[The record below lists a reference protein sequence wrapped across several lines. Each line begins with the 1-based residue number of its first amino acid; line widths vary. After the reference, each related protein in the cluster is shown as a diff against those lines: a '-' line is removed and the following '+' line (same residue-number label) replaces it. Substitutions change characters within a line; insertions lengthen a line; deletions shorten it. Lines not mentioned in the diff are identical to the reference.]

1 MTPRGVLAF
10 CREKEVKAIDL
21 RFANLFGTWQHVT
34 VPVSRLSEASFEQGF
49 AIEASNN
56 GGALCDRLIVPQ
68 ASSAFLDPFAS
79 IPTLV
84 LIGSIQD
91 PITREDDLYDSRI
104 IAERSI
110 NFLQGTGIADQARIS
125 ATCEFYLFNDVQISM
140 TPWSSAVRIHPNAV
154 SPKSEFPAAIS
165 QPGLNENDSKHRGPF
180 PIDSSFDF
188 RNSVMELL
196 IDADISVAQHFQMDH
211 ATGQAGLVL
220 DNSNLVAAADS
231 LMFTKYMI
239 RSAAKQNGKLATFL
253 PKPIENLRGSGMPL
267 DFSLWRGDEPLF
279 GGQAAGGLS
288 ELAMLSIGGILH
300 HASALA
306 AICNPTTN
314 SFRRL
319 MHSIEPA
326 FYLGYSHQSRRAA
339 CRIPSYSSDPR
350 TKCIEF
356 CTPDASANPY
366 LAFAAILMAAI
377 DGIQNKIDPGSPM
390 TNEAG
395 RVPATHTL
403 PRSLWEALDCLEQDS
418 DFLLRGGVFS
428 QDMLVHWLDYK
439 RNIERAEVESYPT
452 PAEFQRYFD
461 C

>member
-21 RFANLFGTWQHVT
+21 RFTDLFGTWQHVT

-49 AIEASNN
+49 AIEASNH
-56 GGALCDRLIVPQ
+56 GGSLCDRLIVPQ
-68 ASSAFLDPFAS
+68 ASSAFLDPFAPV
-79 IPTLV
+79 PTLV

-125 ATCEFYLFNDVQISM
+125 ATCEFYLFSDVQISM
-140 TPWSSAVRIHPNAV
+140 APWSSAVRIYSNAAHA
-154 SPKSEFPAAIS
+154 KSELPVTIS
-165 QPGLNENDSKHRGPF
+165 QLGLNESSSNHRDPF

-196 IDADISVAQHFQMDH
+196 IDADISVAQHFQIDRSS
-211 ATGQAGLVL
+211 GQAALVL
-220 DNSNLVAAADS
+220 DNSNLVSAADS
-231 LMFTKYMI
+231 LMSTKYML

-253 PKPIENLRGSGMPL
+253 PKPIAHLRGSGMPL
-267 DFSLWRGDEPLF
+267 HFSLWRGDEPLF
-279 GGQAAGGLS
+279 GGQALGGLS
-288 ELAMLSIGGILH
+288 ELAMLAIGGILH
-300 HASALA
+300 HAPALA

-314 SFRRL
+314 SYRRL
-319 MHSIEPA
+319 MYSVEPA
-326 FYLGYSHQSRRAA
+326 FHLGYSHQSRRTA

-366 LAFAAILMAAI
+366 LAFAAILMAAV
-377 DGIQNKIDPGSPM
+377 DGIQNKLEPGSPI
-390 TNEAG
+390 THEAG
-395 RVPATHTL
+395 QVVATHTL
-403 PRSLWEALDCLEQDS
+403 PRSLWEALDCLERDS
-418 DFLLRGGVFS
+418 DFLLRGGVFT
-428 QDMLVHWLDYK
+428 QDMLIHWLDYK